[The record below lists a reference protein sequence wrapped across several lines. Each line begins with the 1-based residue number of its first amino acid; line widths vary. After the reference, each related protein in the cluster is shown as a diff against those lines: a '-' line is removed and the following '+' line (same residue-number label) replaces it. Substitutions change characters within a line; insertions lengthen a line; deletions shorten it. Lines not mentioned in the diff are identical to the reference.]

1 MSKALRVPEYLE
13 HILSAIKR
21 IERHVTD
28 VDELGFLQSLS
39 SVTAFGMS
47 DFVPIATL

>member
-1 MSKALRVPEYLE
+1 MKKRLRIPDYLE

-28 VDELGFLQSLS
+28 LDEFGF
-39 SVTAFGMS
+39 
-47 DFVPIATL
+47 